1 MAFNIEALNS
11 ANGASLEGVTNTLN
25 FLDFFFLFILI
36 YNMKDLILTKID
48 VNTDFIS
55 ELSRMEMMVVP
66 ECLLSNFRFISSLTY
81 RLFHVYPWKQSE
93 KRCGIIRLV

>member
-1 MAFNIEALNS
+1 MTFNIEALNS
-11 ANGASLEGVTNTLN
+11 ANGAFLEGITNTLN
-25 FLDFFFLFILI
+25 FLGFFLPFHSHLQ
-36 YNMKDLILTKID
+36 YDMKDLILTKMD

-81 RLFHVYPWKQSE
+81 RLFHVYP
-93 KRCGIIRLV
+93 